1 MSADLEF
8 VKGLL
13 ERALIE
19 KNQETL
25 NRDILTPLSTHLS
38 GYLSNPK
45 ISSLQKLGLILTI
58 FPILI
63 RFMETSSLL
72 RDLLFRVGCQVNIT
86 IIICREISFYA
97 GSFPELIDQSAYAA
111 ALLKFTSSGFPPLLA
126 DLPIFLKANL
136 LDKYETLKEKASKAA
151 AAAEEAKLE
160 LRRAAFRA
168 VFAECW
174 AEVPAEHLPALEEGR
189 RLRREWWQGSASS
202 KKTLTKEQLKHLK
215 SYDQFTSFVKEKMN
229 GN

>member
-1 MSADLEF
+1 MSADLKI

-19 KNQETL
+19 ENQETL
-25 NRDILTPLSTHLS
+25 IDDILTPLSTHLS
-38 GYLSNPK
+38 GYLSNSK
-45 ISSLQKLGLILTI
+45 NSSLQKLGLILTI
-58 FPILI
+58 FPLLI

-72 RDLLFRVGCQVNIT
+72 RDLLFRVGCQVNIA
-86 IIICREISFYA
+86 IIFREISFNA
-97 GSFPELIDQSAYAA
+97 VSFPELIDQSAYAA

-126 DLPIFLKANL
+126 DLPIFLRANL

-151 AAAEEAKLE
+151 AAAAAAEEAKLE
-160 LRRAAFRA
+160 LERAAFRA
-168 VFAECW
+168 AVDKYL

-189 RLRREWWQGSASS
+189 RLRRESSSS
-202 KKTLTKEQLKHLK
+202 KMTLTKEQLKHLK
-215 SYDQFTSFVKEKMN
+215 IYDQFTRFVKEKMN

>member
-1 MSADLEF
+1 MSADLEL

-25 NRDILTPLSTHLS
+25 IHDILTPLSTHLS
-38 GYLSNPK
+38 GYLSNSK
-45 ISSLQKLGLILTI
+45 DSSLQKLGLILTI

-63 RFMETSSLL
+63 RFIETSSLL

-86 IIICREISFYA
+86 IICREIAFYA

-126 DLPIFLKANL
+126 DLPIFLRANL

-160 LRRAAFRA
+160 LGRAAFRA

-174 AEVPAEHLPALEEGR
+174 AEVQAEHLPALEEGM
-189 RLRREWWQGSASS
+189 RLRREWWNEPVSS

-215 SYDQFTSFVKEKMN
+215 SYDDFTSFVRKKMN